1 MLNGEKMDI
10 HGVGNSYNSSATLAS
25 VKNEAGK
32 NASTSQSTA
41 ADVKGGN
48 NLQEKSTVTLS
59 GQAILASRLFSSGN
73 GDLPVLPSIRTN
85 GEHNGMLSQYFLTES
100 DRSLVSKMYEQANEE
115 GTDLRYVDQFA
126 KDLGLYRKYD
136 DGSMRYSFNGNSYDS
151 QGRKQTVSFTEV
163 DTATAERILSGETL
177 STKNI
182 DQGFIRW
189 RLDPGQGFNLSSD
202 LDFIEHMINKFSS
215 TANEEENFG
224 AKFGSYSPKENNY
237 IIHTANEVS
246 LRRFATPELQADE
259 DLAKVVFEKI
269 NTSRNDL
276 NARLLEGLF
285 NKNEIGKKEQSFTMR
300 LFDFL
305 KSSIKTTE

>member
-1 MLNGEKMDI
+1 MSV
-10 HGVGNSYNSSATLAS
+10 HGVGNSYNSSSTLTS

-32 NASTSQSTA
+32 NASPTKSTEVN
-41 ADVKGGN
+41 VKGDN
-48 NLQEKSTVTLS
+48 NSQEKSTVTLS
-59 GQAILASRLFSSGN
+59 GQAILASRLFSSDS

-85 GEHNGMLSQYFLTES
+85 GEHNGMLSQYFLTED
-100 DRSLVSKMYEQANEE
+100 DRSLVSKMYELSSEE
-115 GTDLRYVDQFA
+115 GIDLRYVDQFA

-151 QGRKQTVSFTEV
+151 QGRKQTVSFTEK

-177 STKNI
+177 SSTNI

-189 RLDPGQGFNLSSD
+189 RLDPGQGFNLRSD
-202 LDFIEHMINKFSS
+202 LDFMEHMINKFSS

-224 AKFGSYSPKENNY
+224 AKFASYSPRENNY

-246 LRRFATPELQADE
+246 LRRLTTPELQADE

-269 NTSRNDL
+269 NTPRNYLD
-276 NARLLEGLF
+276 ARLLESFF
-285 NKNEIGKKEQSFTMR
+285 NESEVRKKEQNFTMR
-300 LFDFL
+300 LFNFL
-305 KSSIKTTE
+305 KSSITTPK

>member
-1 MLNGEKMDI
+1 MSI
-10 HGVGNSYNSSATLAS
+10 YGVGNGYNSSATLTS

-32 NASTSQSTA
+32 NASLTQSTEV
-41 ADVKGGN
+41 DVKGDN

-59 GQAILASRLFSSGN
+59 GQAILASRLFSSDK

-100 DRSLVSKMYEQANEE
+100 DRSLISKMYELANQE

-136 DGSMRYSFNGNSYDS
+136 DGSMRSSFNGNSYDL
-151 QGRKQTVSFTEV
+151 QGRKQTVSFTEK
-163 DTATAERILSGETL
+163 DAATAERILSGKTL
-177 STKNI
+177 SSTSI

-202 LDFIEHMINKFSS
+202 LDYMEHMINKFSS
-215 TANEEENFG
+215 TVNEEENFV
-224 AKFGSYSPKENNY
+224 AKFTSYSPRENNY
-237 IIHTANEVS
+237 VMHTADEIS
-246 LRRFATPELQADE
+246 LRRPITPELQADE
-259 DLAKVVFEKI
+259 DLAKVVFDKI
-269 NTSRNDL
+269 NTYRDDL
-276 NARLLEGLF
+276 NARLLEGFF
-285 NKNEIGKKEQSFTMR
+285 NKSEVGKKEQHFTMS

-305 KSSIKTTE
+305 KSSFKTTK